1 MQLIKNIFLGW
12 CLMLFISHVNAQLI
26 TFPGQ
31 TPQSLVQNV
40 LLGSGVS
47 VSNIVFTGQTEA
59 ISKFIATGTNLGINE
74 GIVLTT
80 GTTKNNSFGP
90 QGPNNQANAGI
101 DNGALGN
108 PLLTN
113 IIGSSTYNAALLEFD
128 FIPYSDTVRFKY
140 VFGSEEYPE
149 FAPPNNSAYNDVFG
163 FFISG
168 PGFVGEQ
175 NIARLQNGA
184 IVSIN
189 NVNAVTNIPFYVANG
204 DGSSSPQNSSAAF
217 IQYDGFTQ
225 VLQAVAKVQCGQKYH
240 LKIAVADAGDAV
252 FDSGIFLEANSLSS
266 KTPVEITY
274 ALSSIAFGANNIMAE
289 GCVSATITLKRSNNL
304 NTALTIPIT
313 VNGTATELV
322 DYSDVPNSVTFNPGQ
337 EEITLTI
344 NALADATTEG
354 LETLGLNFLLTDPCG
369 NVNPVPIN
377 LKLDDVFPVQINMP
391 DVTMTCPGTALNLA
405 ANPTGGGGQY
415 VYNWSTGA
423 NTPSILVN
431 PPATT
436 TYSVSVTDN
445 CLNQTVT
452 EDVVVT
458 IPVYGPIIINES
470 ADISEPCP
478 YKKETLSCA
487 PTGGAG
493 GYDIRWKLPNG
504 TFSSGSTL
512 IIQPATTSIYWVYV
526 TDQCGQIDSSSILYT
541 ITSPPLTASI
551 SPDQEICPGDSAF
564 ISVTAQGGFGT
575 IYYSWNNLQS
585 SNPSLWVK
593 PTSNQSYTA
602 TIHDDCNTFTISKT
616 TQVNVIVPHADF
628 IVTSST
634 LFDNFPITFMNQS
647 SNGLS
652 AQWTFGD
659 GNSSWLKN
667 PTNTYLAP
675 GDYVVTL
682 ISEDTFGCLDTI
694 AKPIHIEQQYFIYLP
709 NSFTPDGSRL
719 NETFSGYFTGLEQ
732 LEITIFNRWGELVFH
747 SNDINFNWD
756 GKSNNIPV
764 QPGAYTWR
772 IKCKTNSGKELSYL
786 GHVNVLR

>member
-1 MQLIKNIFLGW
+1 
-12 CLMLFISHVNAQLI
+12 MLFLPHAHTQLI

-31 TPQSLVQNV
+31 TPQNLVQNV
-40 LLGSGVS
+40 LLGTGVS
-47 VSNIVFTGQTEA
+47 VSNIVFTGQAEA

-108 PLLTN
+108 SLLTS

-168 PGFVGEQ
+168 PGIVGEQ

-225 VLQAVAKVQCGQKYH
+225 VLQAVTKVQCGQKYH
-240 LKIAVADAGDAV
+240 LKIAVADAGDA
-252 FDSGIFLEANSLSS
+252 FWDSGIFLEANSLSS

-289 GCVSATITLKRSNNL
+289 GCVTATIKLKRSNNL
-304 NTALTIPIT
+304 NTSLTIPISL
-313 VNGTATELV
+313 NGTATELI
-322 DYSDVPNSVTFNPGQ
+322 DYSDVPSSVTFNPGQ
-337 EEITLTI
+337 EEITLII
-344 NALADATTEG
+344 NALADSTTEG

-377 LKLDDVFPVQINMP
+377 LQIDDVFPVQLNMP
-391 DVTMTCPGTALNLA
+391 DITMTCPGTALNLS

-415 VYNWSTGA
+415 VYSWNTGA

-458 IPVYGPIIINES
+458 IPTYGPIVINES
-470 ADISEPCP
+470 ADITEPCP
-478 YKKETLSCA
+478 FKKDTLKCT

-493 GYDIRWKLPNG
+493 SYDIRWKQPNG
-504 TFSSGSTL
+504 TYTSGNNL
-512 IIQPATTSIYWVYV
+512 LIQPSTTSIYWVYV
-526 TDQCGQIDSSSILYT
+526 TDQCGKTDSASVLYT
-541 ITSPPLTASI
+541 ITSPPLTATI
-551 SPDQEICPGDSAF
+551 SNDQAICPGDSAL
-564 ISVTAQGGFGT
+564 ISVTAQGGYGT
-575 IYYSWNNLQS
+575 IYYLWNNLASNNQS
-585 SNPSLWVK
+585 IWVK
-593 PTSNQSYTA
+593 PTSTQSYTA
-602 TIHDDCNTFTISKT
+602 TIHDDCNTFNVVKT
-616 TQVNVIVPHADF
+616 TQVNVIVPKADF
-628 IVTSST
+628 IVASST
-634 LFDNFPITFMNQS
+634 LFDNFPITFQNQS
-647 SNGLS
+647 INGYS

-659 GNSSWLKN
+659 GNTSTLNN
-667 PTNTYLAP
+667 PSNTFISP
-675 GDYVVTL
+675 GDYWVTL
-682 ISEDTFGCLDTI
+682 ISEDTFGCIDTVS
-694 AKPIHIEQQYFIYLP
+694 KPIHIEQQYLIYIP

-719 NETFSGYFTGLEQ
+719 NETFSGQFIGLDH
-732 LEITIFNRWGELVFH
+732 LEITVFNRWGELVFH
-747 SNDINFNWD
+747 SNELNFSWD
-756 GKSNNIPV
+756 GTNNNKTV
-764 QPGAYTWR
+764 QPGTYTWR
-772 IKCKTNSGKELSYL
+772 MKCITSSGKELSFL